1 MFDDL
6 AQASQPRDDEAL
18 RKRAIKRLKNRRDF
32 FGHVLLYSMV
42 NTFLTLIWLF
52 ADRHGFFWP
61 VFPIVGW
68 GIAVVLNAWD
78 VYRDD
83 EFDDEQIQR
92 EIARMRH
99 RA

>member
-1 MFDDL
+1 
-6 AQASQPRDDEAL
+6 
-18 RKRAIKRLKNRRDF
+18 LKNRRDF

-52 ADRHGFFWP
+52 AGRHGFFWP

-92 EIARMRH
+92 EIARMQH